1 MPQGSDFHQRMMFK
15 EKFERMSLEKQARE
29 IDELRGR
36 VRALEEMVCALA
48 RKVGMDPGD
57 QWRHKKICPSPLGQK

>member
-15 EKFERMSLEKQARE
+15 AQEERLSLEKQAQE

-36 VRALEEMVCALA
+36 VRALEELVCVMSSKLGIEGED
-48 RKVGMDPGD
+48 RWKHGKVCKASFP
-57 QWRHKKICPSPLGQK
+57 K